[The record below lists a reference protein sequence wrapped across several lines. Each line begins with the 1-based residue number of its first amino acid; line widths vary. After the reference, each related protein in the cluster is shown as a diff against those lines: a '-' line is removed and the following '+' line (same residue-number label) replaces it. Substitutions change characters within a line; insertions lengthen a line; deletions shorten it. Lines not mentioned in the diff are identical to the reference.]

1 MAERQT
7 RTSPCPSRFGP
18 GRLRT
23 NVDIDQHPTLGC
35 MKNIVGTFDFQRPG
49 EPWVRAGTIT
59 AFIVDKRT
67 PGVLDQNLRVRKQ
80 WIQEL
85 LAWKRTDPIV
95 YPVEHA
101 VSQALSVFY
110 NAAGARRPRYWPID
124 RELHTRRI
132 VFVDSFVMH
141 AHYRRGGTGSVAFGD
156 FHRVLHMYRGGP
168 NTNSGALK
176 LLQADIIDLRHLA
189 VGQTEGD
196 YQKGLIRFYNRHRYT
211 VCHRDWPDAPQ
222 GYTFTFMRRRR
233 PLVPSAQQY
242 LLSLTDA
249 PNEVPSGPALLR
261 ADYLA
266 PRVVAMGNII
276 PALAAVNGRP
286 YTAAQWA
293 TWRSMITQLPG
304 AFARR
309 DKQVMDAGV
318 LLMVL
323 CGYLNPLGSSAEVEA
338 FFGDGE
344 TPLTID
350 MGCLLLFVGWSSVAC
365 WGERAR
371 RRRERRQAGGA
382 KGLAG
387 RRCEVM

>member
-1 MAERQT
+1 
-7 RTSPCPSRFGP
+7 
-18 GRLRT
+18 
-23 NVDIDQHPTLGC
+23 
-35 MKNIVGTFDFQRPG
+35 
-49 EPWVRAGTIT
+49 
-59 AFIVDKRT
+59 
-67 PGVLDQNLRVRKQ
+67 
-80 WIQEL
+80 
-85 LAWKRTDPIV
+85 
-95 YPVEHA
+95 
-101 VSQALSVFY
+101 
-110 NAAGARRPRYWPID
+110 
-124 RELHTRRI
+124 
-132 VFVDSFVMH
+132 
-141 AHYRRGGTGSVAFGD
+141 
-156 FHRVLHMYRGGP
+156 
-168 NTNSGALK
+168 
-176 LLQADIIDLRHLA
+176 
-189 VGQTEGD
+189 
-196 YQKGLIRFYNRHRYT
+196 
-211 VCHRDWPDAPQ
+211 
-222 GYTFTFMRRRR
+222 
-233 PLVPSAQQY
+233 
-242 LLSLTDA
+242 
-249 PNEVPSGPALLR
+249 
-261 ADYLA
+261 
-266 PRVVAMGNII
+266 MGNII

>member
-1 MAERQT
+1 MQLPT
-7 RTSPCPSRFGP
+7 RADFLSTALVPTTVPADFECSIG
-18 GRLRT
+18 LE
-23 NVDIDQHPTLGC
+23 HPTDPVKLPCGH
-35 MKNIVGTFDFQRPG
+35 VFDRQQ
-49 EPWVRAGTIT
+49 IT
-59 AFIVDKRT
+59 THLLQPRSNRCPLDRSILFSLPAAEAPLIPDRT
-67 PGVLDQNLRVRKQ
+67 R
-80 WIQEL
+80 
-85 LAWKRTDPIV
+85 
-95 YPVEHA
+95 
-101 VSQALSVFY
+101 QALVTRAIR
-110 NAAGARRPRYWPID
+110 AAGLAFDQPATY
-124 RELHTRRI
+124 
-132 VFVDSFVMH
+132 DSFGFTLTAAGMAH
-141 AHYRRGGTGSVAFGD
+141 A
-156 FHRVLHMYRGGP
+156 
-168 NTNSGALK
+168 
-176 LLQADIIDLRHLA
+176 
-189 VGQTEGD
+189 
-196 YQKGLIRFYNRHRYT
+196 
-211 VCHRDWPDAPQ
+211 
-222 GYTFTFMRRRR
+222 
-233 PLVPSAQQY
+233 VPSAQQY

-304 AFARR
+304 VFARR
-309 DKQVMDAGV
+309 NGQVMDAGV
-318 LLMVL
+318 LLMAL

-365 WGERAR
+365 WGEGAR
-371 RRRERRQAGGA
+371 RRRERRQARGA